1 MDHPTVEFR
10 DASVVAGAELA
21 ACLARF
27 LDATADERTMERARE
42 ALALWFRVTERQA
55 VGAGV

>member
-1 MDHPTVEFR
+1 MDHPTADFLYAPA
-10 DASVVAGAELA
+10 DAAAEMA

-42 ALALWFRVTERQA
+42 ALVLWYQMTERPA